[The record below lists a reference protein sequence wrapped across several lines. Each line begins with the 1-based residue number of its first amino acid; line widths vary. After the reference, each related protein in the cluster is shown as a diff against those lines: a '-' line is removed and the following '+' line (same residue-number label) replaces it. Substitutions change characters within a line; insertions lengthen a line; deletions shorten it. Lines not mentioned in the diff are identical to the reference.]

1 MKGNDSFD
9 SALYGVGL
17 RLRGILEAVPLKVR
31 QQAEEI
37 RLRLNLP
44 LALTVCSD
52 TVFVREN
59 GEVSFF
65 AASDLVTVTKRDI
78 DESFEL
84 LSESSV
90 FAHEQELKNGFLTLK
105 NGGRAGLAGKF
116 SLEGYLTDITSI
128 NIRIA
133 REIKGAASKIVNDY
147 KNKGILIA
155 GPPGSG
161 KTTVLRDFI
170 RSQASIKQGKYKRVV
185 LIDSRG
191 EVAGYKTGGFQN
203 DLGSTCDVM
212 FIEDRA
218 KGVSIALRTMFPEI
232 IAFDEIAN
240 DAELKSVKESFFSGV
255 EVVTTAHI
263 GSLDELMQRRV
274 TRGILSEGIVSQV
287 ALLPKLHGGEI
298 KIYDARD
305 LVKWSS

>member
-1 MKGNDSFD
+1 MKGNESFD
-9 SALYGVGL
+9 RALYGVGL
-17 RLRGILEAVPLKVR
+17 RLRAILEAVPLKVR
-31 QQAEEI
+31 QEVEEI
-37 RLRLNLP
+37 RIRLNLP

-59 GEVSFF
+59 GEISFF
-65 AASDLVTVTKRDI
+65 VASDLVMVTKKDI
-78 DESFEL
+78 EESFEL
-84 LSESSV
+84 LCENSV

-105 NGGRAGLAGKF
+105 NGGRAGLTGKF
-116 SLEGYLTDITSI
+116 SAEGYLTDITSI

-133 REIKGAASKIVNDY
+133 REIKGAANKIVNEY

-170 RSQASIKQGKYKRVV
+170 RNQASISQGKYKRVV

-191 EVAGYKTGGFQN
+191 EVAGFKSGGFQN
-203 DLGSTCDVM
+203 DLGSCCDVM

-240 DAELKSVKESFFSGV
+240 DEELKSVKESFFSGV

-263 GSLDELMQRRV
+263 GSIEELMQRNV
-274 TRGILSEGIVSQV
+274 TREILRDGIVSQV
-287 ALLPKLHGGEI
+287 AILPRIHTGEI
-298 KIYDARD
+298 KIFDARD
-305 LVKWSS
+305 LIECKL